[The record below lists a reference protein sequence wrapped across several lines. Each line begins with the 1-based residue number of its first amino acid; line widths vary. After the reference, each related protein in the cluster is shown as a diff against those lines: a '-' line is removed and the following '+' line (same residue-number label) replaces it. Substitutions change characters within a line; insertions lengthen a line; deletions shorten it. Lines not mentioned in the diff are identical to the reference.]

1 MKKSLLLF
9 VLVLVTGQIFAQK
22 NALWQVQD
30 VRNLANVERAR
41 PDNICQ
47 GELYFTLN
55 LNSFKQILVNAKDK
69 FSNLPGVAV
78 TLPNLNGELETFL
91 VWENSNFDSVL
102 QARFP
107 EIRSYVG
114 RGVTDKYATVN
125 FSVSPL
131 GLQTI
136 VFRAD
141 NGTEFIEGYD
151 KLATSYVLFNSKDR
165 INGRL
170 PFTCGTDEVN
180 LANDI
185 SNKAQNTA
193 LADNAKYKTFRLA
206 LSCTAEYAN
215 YFGATSSADLSL
227 VLAGMNATMTR
238 VNGVMEKDLA
248 LHLNIIDATDQVIY
262 YDPSSDP
269 YSDATVGSDINNSSN
284 AQGWNIQLQNALTS
298 TLGNAAYD
306 IGHLFGASGGGGNAG
321 CIGCV
326 CVDDSTSTS
335 DKNKGS
341 GFTSPSNNVPAGDS
355 FDIDY
360 VAHEMGHQLGA
371 NHTFTYNYEGTVAQT
386 EPGSGSTIMA
396 YAGVAS
402 TTAGAAAFNVQNHS
416 DALYSYKSIS
426 QIQTK
431 LNSATATCAVNTVL
445 TGINATPTADGG
457 VDRTIPIGTAFKLTG
472 VATDA
477 DATDALT
484 YIWEQNNTGTNSTT
498 QNNSRVSGAKS
509 AGPNFRTFTASASPT
524 RYFPQLSKVLA
535 GNLVQ
540 ATGVDTEWESC
551 SSVGRTLN
559 YTFTVR
565 DNHPG
570 MGQTKTDTN
579 VIITVLATAGPFV
592 VTSQSASSVNWLQGS
607 SQTITWNVAN
617 TTALPGSANV
627 NIKLSTDGGLNFDTI
642 LASDT
647 PNDGSETITVPAINA
662 LNCRIMVEAAGNV
675 YFAVNSKAFSIGADC
690 HVYSTTPNAAIA
702 DGTGTSTAG
711 ATTTSILNVPDA
723 FTISNLKVN
732 LKIDHTKIGDLVV
745 KLTHPNGTTLRT
757 LWNRTCNGSVYSGI
771 DMTFADG
778 SGSIS
783 SACASPT
790 VGTHQ
795 ASQASTALSGY
806 NNLSSAGNWTLTVTD
821 NSATNTGTLVSWG
834 IDFGCTLATNEF
846 EIADLTIYPNPNRGN
861 FNVKFDNPSAN
872 QVSIEVYDMS
882 GRRIFENNYAS
893 QATFNENIQLNN
905 AQAGIYLVNVTDGSK
920 KIVKKIIVE

>member
-1 MKKSLLLF
+1 MKKTLLLF
-9 VLVLVTGQIFAQK
+9 VLVIATGQIFAQK
-22 NALWQVQD
+22 NAFWQVQD
-30 VRNLANVERAR
+30 ARSLTNVVRAR
-41 PDNICQ
+41 PDNVCQ

-55 LNSFKQILVNAKDK
+55 VEALKQTLVNAKGK
-69 FSNLPGVAV
+69 FSNLPGVPV
-78 TLPNLNGELETFL
+78 TFPNSNGELETFL
-91 VWENSNFDSVL
+91 VWENSNFEPLL
-102 QARFP
+102 QSNFP
-107 EIRSYVG
+107 QIRSYVG
-114 RGVTDKYATVN
+114 KGVTDKYATIN

-131 GLQTI
+131 GLQTM

-151 KLATSYVLFNSKDR
+151 KAATTYVLFNAKDR
-165 INGRL
+165 VSGRL
-170 PFTCGTDEVN
+170 PFTCGTNEVN
-180 LANDI
+180 FANDI
-185 SNKAQNTA
+185 SNKVQNTT

-215 YFGATSSADLSL
+215 YFGATSSADVAL

-238 VNGVMEKDLA
+238 VNGVMEKDLS
-248 LHLNIIDATDQVIY
+248 LHLNIISTTDQVIY

-269 YSDATVGSDINNSSN
+269 YSDATIGSDVNNSGN
-284 AQGWNIQLQNALTS
+284 ATGWNIQLQNALTT

-326 CVDDSTSTS
+326 CVDDSASTT

-402 TTAGAAAFNVQNHS
+402 TTAGAVAYNVQNHS

-431 LNSATATCAVNTVL
+431 LNSASANCSVNTVL

-457 VDRTIPIGTAFKLTG
+457 LDHTIPVGTAFKLTG

-477 DATDALT
+477 DAADALT
-484 YIWEQNNTGTNSTT
+484 YIWEQNNAGTSSTT
-498 QNNSRVSGAKS
+498 QNNSRVSGSKT
-509 AGPNFRTFTASASPT
+509 AGPNFRTFAASASPM
-524 RYFPQLSKVLA
+524 RYFPQLSKVLV

-559 YTFTVR
+559 FTFTVR

-570 MGQTKTDTN
+570 AGQTKTDTN
-579 VIITVLATAGPFV
+579 VIITVLASAGPFA
-592 VTSQSASSVNWLQGS
+592 VTSQSASSINWIQGS
-607 SQTITWNVAN
+607 SQTITWDVAN
-617 TTALPGSANV
+617 TTSLPGSANV
-627 NIKLSTDGGLNFDTI
+627 NIKLSTDGGLNFDTV
-642 LASDT
+642 LASNT
-647 PNDGSETITVPAINA
+647 PNDGTETITVPAVSA
-662 LNCRIMVEAAGNV
+662 LNCRIMVEAADNV

-690 HVYSTTPNAAIA
+690 HIYATTPNAAIA
-702 DGTGTSTAG
+702 DGTGSSTAG
-711 ATTTSILNVPDA
+711 ATTTSVINVPDA

-732 LKIDHTKIGDLVV
+732 LKVDHTKIGDLIV
-745 KLTHPNGTTLRT
+745 KITHPDGTLRT
-757 LWNRTCNGSVYSGI
+757 LWNRTCNSAAYSGI

-778 SGSIS
+778 TGSIA

-790 VGTHQ
+790 TGTHQ
-795 ASQASTALSGY
+795 ASQASTALAGY
-806 NNLSSAGNWTLTVTD
+806 NNKTSAGNWTLTITD
-821 NSATNTGTLVSWG
+821 NAATNTGTLVTWAL
-834 IDFGCTLATNEF
+834 DFGCTLATNEF

-861 FNVKFDNPSAN
+861 FNIKFDNPSAN
-872 QVSIEVYDMS
+872 EVTIAVYDMS

-893 QATFNENIQLNN
+893 QASFNENIQLNN